1 MLKIKGFQLTKKDI
15 SKKINL
21 KIGLSLSYTDE
32 ITDNLLIILK
42 NLIKNNEISI
52 KNFGSFKIL
61 TKNERAGRNP
71 RNKKIYTIKKRKS
84 LSFKISRNLNN
95 KINNI
100 QMNKLINISELSRL
114 LEIIN
119 LKTKKPL
126 NYTLRYWEKEF
137 KQIKPI
143 IIKNR
148 RYYSRKQINVIKLI
162 KFLLKDKGM
171 TINGVKN
178 ILKSNINSLDDY
190 NSYSLKADYLKENI
204 KVKSKTIL
212 EKIRKLKNGKKNSY

>member
-1 MLKIKGFQLTKKDI
+1 MSQKHSNAYKTIGEVAKD
-15 SKKINL
+15 L
-21 KIGLSLSYTDE
+21 
-32 ITDNLLIILK
+32 
-42 NLIKNNEISI
+42 
-52 KNFGSFKIL
+52 
-61 TKNERAGRNP
+61 
-71 RNKKIYTIKKRKS
+71 
-84 LSFKISRNLNN
+84 
-95 KINNI
+95 
-100 QMNKLINISELSRL
+100 KLINPKTGK
-114 LEIIN
+114 IN
-119 LKTKKPL
+119 TH
-126 NYTLRYWEKEF
+126 TIRYWEKEF

-204 KVKSKTIL
+204 KDKSKTIL
-212 EKIRKLKNGKKNSY
+212 EKIKKLKNGKKNSY